1 MVRLF
6 RVQLHGTGIL
16 VDGEADQPPIV
27 GFYTTRSV
35 KARSPEDAVR
45 VASQLV
51 TAQWSEDG
59 AYAERNRASLPQLSA
74 EWVRPDNFLSRIFF
88 RATGY
93 CFYWDEADE

>member
-1 MVRLF
+1 MVRFF

-51 TAQWSEDG
+51 TAQWNEPG
-59 AYAERNRASLPQLSA
+59 AYAEGNRASLPHLSV
-74 EWVRPDNFLSRIFF
+74 EWVRPDSFLSSVFF
-88 RATGY
+88 RGTGH
-93 CFYWDEADE
+93 CFYWDEAGE